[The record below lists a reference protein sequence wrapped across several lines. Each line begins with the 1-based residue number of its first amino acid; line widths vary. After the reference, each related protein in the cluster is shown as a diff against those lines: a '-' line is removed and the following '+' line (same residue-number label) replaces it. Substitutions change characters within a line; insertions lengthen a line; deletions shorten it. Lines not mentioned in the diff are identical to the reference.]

1 MGEEKG
7 ATIANRCR
15 KVKRITQ
22 LETVPSPDFCREEKS
37 FPIQSELFDSRLATK
52 RLDRAQLNGILAL
65 QRQNPASNSTKS
77 LITNW

>member
-15 KVKRITQ
+15 KVNRIAQ
-22 LETVPSPDFCREEKS
+22 LEIVPGPNICRKEES
-37 FPIQSELFDSRLATK
+37 FPIQSELFDSRLGTK
-52 RLDRAQLNGILAL
+52 RLDRPQLNGILAL